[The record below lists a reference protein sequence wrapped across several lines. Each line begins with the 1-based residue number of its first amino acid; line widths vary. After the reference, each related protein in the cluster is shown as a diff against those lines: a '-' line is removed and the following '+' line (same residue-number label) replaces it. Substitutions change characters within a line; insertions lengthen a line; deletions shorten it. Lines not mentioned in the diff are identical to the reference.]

1 MLSPCSV
8 CPAWTTELGEKEDCG
23 HVYDRWYRNIESLWF
38 SLQLL
43 LEKGFTAELENI
55 LQCSRAH
62 ACIITEGLFWFHIPF
77 FFTRSQRQVVWT
89 HIKEGLTFAYAGGGR
104 LKHSSL
110 SVGKKKF
117 KAKICS
123 QALMFIQTASVRPW
137 LRGLLYQ
144 YYRGKRCLT
153 VYAHRYTEHICIYKC
168 KHVLYETK
176 LSKEVDLMSFSPFHI
191 ISSPI
196 SCFPF
201 V

>member
-1 MLSPCSV
+1 MWLCVTFTLRFILSARPHNCSNRKTTTIAMCMLSPCSV
-8 CPAWTTELGEKEDCG
+8 CPAWTTELGEKEDCS

-104 LKHSSL
+104 LKHSR
-110 SVGKKKF
+110 KKKIQS
-117 KAKICS
+117 KN
-123 QALMFIQTASVRPW
+123 MFTGTNVHTNSISAPMIEGSVVSI
-137 LRGLLYQ
+137 L
-144 YYRGKRCLT
+144 
-153 VYAHRYTEHICIYKC
+153 
-168 KHVLYETK
+168 
-176 LSKEVDLMSFSPFHI
+176 
-191 ISSPI
+191 
-196 SCFPF
+196 
-201 V
+201 